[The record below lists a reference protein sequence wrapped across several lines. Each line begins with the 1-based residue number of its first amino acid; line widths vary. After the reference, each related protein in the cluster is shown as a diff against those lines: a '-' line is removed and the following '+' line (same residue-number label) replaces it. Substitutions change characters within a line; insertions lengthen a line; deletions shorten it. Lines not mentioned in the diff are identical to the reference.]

1 VTLRYRGPANQAPEF
16 RVFRTDDAAKPHVVR
31 RFRGDGRGGVWHGEI
46 ATGPQ
51 KTGPAPDG
59 DYAFTVSVRD
69 KAGNLAVAPAEIP
82 SAATSPP
89 GTGVSVRSFTLR
101 GPLEVVPAG
110 AVANLEVGPIDRSID
125 FAVSRLGDPTA
136 IRRGERIAGRFR
148 VRIPSDTKTGLYVVR
163 VRSGRHRAVWPIAV
177 AGLPQSKRAAGHPRP
192 LVVLPAISWQGLNA
206 VDDDFDGFVDSFPKA
221 RSVALDRPFAG
232 GGLPPRFGAEVAP
245 LLRYLDRE
253 RLAYD
258 LTTDL
263 SLARGEGPALGNAPG
278 VAFAGSAL
286 WLPEPLL
293 RRMRDEVAD
302 GLRVASFGADAFRR
316 TVRIEDD
323 RLVDPRRRRVNA
335 FGETTTLLEEATPA
349 PLTVFEDGL
358 GIFEGLD
365 EFIGDFTKFEQ
376 SRRLPTGGRTIAS
389 AGRDPS
395 QPAFVAFGLGG
406 GLVIRSGTPQWAREL
421 NESALSDEVPAV
433 TKRIWRLLGE
443 GAR

>member
-1 VTLRYRGPANQAPEF
+1 
-16 RVFRTDDAAKPHVVR
+16 
-31 RFRGDGRGGVWHGEI
+31 
-46 ATGPQ
+46 
-51 KTGPAPDG
+51 
-59 DYAFTVSVRD
+59 
-69 KAGNLAVAPAEIP
+69 
-82 SAATSPP
+82 
-89 GTGVSVRSFTLR
+89 
-101 GPLEVVPAG
+101 
-110 AVANLEVGPIDRSID
+110 
-125 FAVSRLGDPTA
+125 
-136 IRRGERIAGRFR
+136 
-148 VRIPSDTKTGLYVVR
+148 
-163 VRSGRHRAVWPIAV
+163 
-177 AGLPQSKRAAGHPRP
+177 
-192 LVVLPAISWQGLNA
+192 
-206 VDDDFDGFVDSFPKA
+206 
-221 RSVALDRPFAG
+221 
-232 GGLPPRFGAEVAP
+232 
-245 LLRYLDRE
+245 
-253 RLAYD
+253 
-258 LTTDL
+258 
-263 SLARGEGPALGNAPG
+263 

-406 GLVIRSGTPQWAREL
+406 GLVIRSGTPQWAAEL